1 MGARE
6 AWFVSVKH
14 AGNQDVLKYTT
25 LQNLV
30 MLV

>member
-6 AWFVSVKH
+6 AWFFSGKH
-14 AGNQDVLKYTT
+14 AGNQDMLKYTT
-25 LQNLV
+25 LQHLV